1 MSRKQRLELTWI
13 GKDAAPKL
21 EPRVLIFDTTQSYYS
36 SSPRNPEEFFENM
49 LIYGD
54 NLLALKAIQSDFSE
68 KIKLIYIDP
77 PFNTGA
83 ALDFYDDG
91 IEHSIW
97 LNLMYM
103 RLKIIHSLLRE
114 DGCIFIHIDDN
125 EIDYLKIILDE
136 VFGRQNFIN
145 RITVDARSP
154 SAFSTVNP
162 GVFKASEYILWYAK
176 SKELFSENSL
186 RIPRS
191 PDYAYN
197 KYIENIDDPF
207 EDWRMVSALE
217 AYQRGQKARG
227 RHPRSILEHF
237 NRWMIDNAERLCR
250 LASIS
255 DIGASSEIVELKKK
269 SIRNAGKI
277 FRLERSGGLDDVYV
291 LDGQQMIFYGK
302 NVAVIDGQRTASAL
316 LTNIWTDIAWE
327 GISGEGGVQFK
338 KGKKPERLIR
348 RCLELASDVGDWV
361 LDSFA
366 GSGTTGAVAHKM
378 GRRWIMVEL
387 GEHCHTH
394 IIPRMRRVVDGTDAT
409 GITEAVGW
417 KGGGGFRY
425 YRLAPSLIERDQW
438 GQPVIS
444 PAYNAAMLAE
454 AMCKLMGFR
463 YEPSADVFWQQGRSS
478 ERDFIYTTTRTLTHE
493 ELAAISAQV
502 GDDRTLLICCKAFR
516 MARPDALPNLTV
528 KKIPNAVLAKCEWG
542 KDDYSLN
549 VANLPM
555 AAPVE
560 EPPAPARP
568 KRRNRTPD
576 LFDQATAEEEPGA

>member
-1 MSRKQRLELTWI
+1 
-13 GKDAAPKL
+13 
-21 EPRVLIFDTTQSYYS
+21 
-36 SSPRNPEEFFENM
+36 
-49 LIYGD
+49 
-54 NLLALKAIQSDFSE
+54 LLALRALEQEFTG
-68 KIKLIYIDP
+68 KIKVIYIDP

-83 ALDFYDDG
+83 AFDHYDDG
-91 IEHSIW
+91 IEHSTW
-97 LNLMYM
+97 LNLMYS
-103 RLKIIHSLLRE
+103 RLKILYSLLRE
-114 DGCIFIHIDDN
+114 DGSIFVHIDDN
-125 EIDYLKIILDE
+125 EMDYLKIVLDE
-136 VFGRQNFIN
+136 LFGRKNFIN
-145 RITVDARSP
+145 RITIDARSP

-176 SKELFSENSL
+176 NKAMFSENPI
-186 RIPRS
+186 RIPRN

-197 KYIENIDDPF
+197 KYIENIEEPF
-207 EDWRMVSALE
+207 ANWRTVSALE
-217 AYQRGQKARG
+217 AYQRGREARA
-227 RHPRSILEHF
+227 RHPRSIMEHF
-237 NRWMIDNAERLCR
+237 NRWMIDNADRLYR

-255 DIGASSEIVELKKK
+255 DTGAGKEIIEIKRK
-269 SIRNAGKI
+269 SALSPGKI
-277 FRLERSGGLDDVYV
+277 FKIERDGGLDDVYV
-291 LDGQQMIFYGK
+291 LNGQQMIFYAK
-302 NVAVIDGQRTASAL
+302 NVADIDGQRTSSAI
-316 LTNIWTDIAWE
+316 LTNIWSDISWE

-348 RCLELASDVGDWV
+348 RCLDLASDVGDWV

-394 IIPRMRRVVDGTDAT
+394 IIPRLRRVIDGTDKT

-463 YEPSADVFWQQGRSS
+463 YEPSPDVFWQQGRSS
-478 ERDFIYTTTRTLTHE
+478 ERDFIYTTTRTLAHE

-516 MARPDALPNLTV
+516 MAQPDAFPNLTV

-560 EPPAPARP
+560 EPAAPARK
-568 KRRNRTPD
+568 KRRGTAPD